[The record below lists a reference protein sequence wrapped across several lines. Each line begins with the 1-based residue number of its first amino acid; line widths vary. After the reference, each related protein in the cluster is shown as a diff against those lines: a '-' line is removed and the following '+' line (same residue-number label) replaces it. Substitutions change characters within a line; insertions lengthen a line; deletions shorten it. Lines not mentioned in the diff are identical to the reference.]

1 MDDKGANKNDEMYS
15 HLDDIDEFFLKNFN
29 ILLTEKKDIQEKQ
42 VEILDID
49 DKKNNIVEILDEQ
62 VFEKENMS
70 SKEILDIKDEEKIEI
85 LNIDSLP
92 NMEILD
98 DLNNQIINDTSNE
111 NNNAPNKGEILN
123 IEEETLENNQEKA
136 DILEFKPLDDSENH
150 TYYIRENEEENIF
163 NNIDPNNYQ
172 NVTYYKKKIKPKKN
186 KQKIILFILLILILM
201 LLSFVIIKLIK
212 WKIDNDDIKNQLQN
226 IQNSVVKEEIS
237 DNESSTNASSDNN
250 ISNSKVD
257 DVYLNVPLI
266 SVDIA
271 NLKKQNSD
279 TIGWLKVNGTNIDYP
294 VVQASDNEYYLTHA
308 FNHNYNEAG
317 WVFADYR
324 NNLVDDKNLVIYG
337 HARLN
342 STMFGTLKNVVKP
355 FWYNDIN
362 NYVINFS
369 MYDYNTLWLVFS
381 TYIADNEKYYI
392 KTSFSS
398 DDEYMNFLNT
408 IKSRS
413 IYNYNI
419 DINENDRIMTLS
431 TCYTNDKRIVL
442 HAKLIKREK
451 R

>member
-1 MDDKGANKNDEMYS
+1 MDDNGTNKNDEMYS

-29 ILLTEKKDIQEKQ
+29 ILLTEKKNALPHDVEILDINDIKSNENTKQ
-42 VEILDID
+42 PLNLDIDTPKPKREILDID
-49 DKKNNIVEILDEQ
+49 DLPHTEILEMDNTSPLEVLDDNFFTEDRENLVNKDEQIEILDNINTHLNED
-62 VFEKENMS
+62 EKTIISNTPVYEDVDEGQIYHI
-70 SKEILDIKDEEKIEI
+70 KE
-85 LNIDSLP
+85 
-92 NMEILD
+92 
-98 DLNNQIINDTSNE
+98 T
-111 NNNAPNKGEILN
+111 
-123 IEEETLENNQEKA
+123 
-136 DILEFKPLDDSENH
+136 
-150 TYYIRENEEENIF
+150 EENIF
-163 NNIDPNNYQ
+163 NNIDADSYQ
-172 NVTYYKKKIKPKKN
+172 NATYYKKSINTKKVKS
-186 KQKIILFILLILILM
+186 KQKIILFILLILIFISLT
-201 LLSFVIIKLIK
+201 FVIMKLIK
-212 WKIDNDDIKNQLQN
+212 WKLDNDDIKNQLQN
-226 IQNSVVKEEIS
+226 LQNSVVKEEVS
-237 DNESSTNASSDNN
+237 NNDNVAVNPNN
-250 ISNSKVD
+250 VSNSQVD
-257 DVYLNVPLI
+257 DVYLNIPLV

-317 WVFADYR
+317 WIFADYR

-369 MYDYNTLWLVFS
+369 MYDYNTSWLVFS

-413 IYNYNI
+413 VYNYNI
-419 DINENDRIMTLS
+419 DINENDHIMTLS